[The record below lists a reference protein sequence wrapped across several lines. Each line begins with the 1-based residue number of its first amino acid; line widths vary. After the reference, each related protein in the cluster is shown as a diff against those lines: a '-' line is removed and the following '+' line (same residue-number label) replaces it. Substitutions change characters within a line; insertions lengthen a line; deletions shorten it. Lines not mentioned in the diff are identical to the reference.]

1 MSTSLWV
8 ALIVAIA
15 LFGGLLLPYL
25 IEEITRG
32 KIELGPR
39 FPVGAGDTRPGS
51 SWNPRTA
58 RLPPEPAPLSL
69 RSVHVLFIALSIVV
83 TAGTGVWGLMN
94 REPVLG
100 GLSLLVAVA
109 LVVYGSYFLRK
120 IENIH

>member
-15 LFGGLLLPYL
+15 LFGGVLLPYL
-25 IEEITRG
+25 IEEIRRG

-39 FPVGAGDTRPGS
+39 LPVGAGDTRPGY

-58 RLPPEPAPLSL
+58 SLPPERAPLSL
-69 RSVHVLFIALSIVV
+69 RSVHLLFIVLSILV

-94 REPVLG
+94 RQPVLG

-109 LVVYGSYFLRK
+109 LVVYASYFLRK